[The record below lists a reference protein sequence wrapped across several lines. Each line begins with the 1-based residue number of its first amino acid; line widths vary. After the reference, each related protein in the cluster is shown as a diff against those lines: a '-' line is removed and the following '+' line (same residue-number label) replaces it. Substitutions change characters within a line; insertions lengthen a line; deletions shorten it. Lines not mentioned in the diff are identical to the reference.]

1 MRVLPNPC
9 SVFDIKLHN
18 YNHAI
23 KGTELIC
30 FCGYH
35 CVSLKNG
42 NSQMSKDYP
51 EFTKQVRS
59 ALKSVESKLNL
70 KPNEYNLSGDIQDI
84 SLDNN
89 EIIDH
94 SLRNKIEKLF
104 SDFTTSGKRKPVT
117 IFLAACFTDLSD
129 LKEHFQESGIC
140 SVLCIK
146 NERGVI
152 TNGKCF
158 KLDKNQARL
167 VEIVKEDHAN
177 AKTITDL
184 QLKHILLSGS
194 FGTGKT
200 ITLIEI
206 FWMRVYFFL
215 KKFRDNVLDEGGE

>member
-1 MRVLPNPC
+1 MH
-9 SVFDIKLHN
+9 D
-18 YNHAI
+18 
-23 KGTELIC
+23 
-30 FCGYH
+30 
-35 CVSLKNG
+35 
-42 NSQMSKDYP
+42 
-51 EFTKQVRS
+51 
-59 ALKSVESKLNL
+59 
-70 KPNEYNLSGDIQDI
+70 
-84 SLDNN
+84 
-89 EIIDH
+89 
-94 SLRNKIEKLF
+94 LR
-104 SDFTTSGKRKPVT
+104 
-117 IFLAACFTDLSD
+117 
-129 LKEHFQESGIC
+129 EHFKESGIC